1 MKDRIRLIMEAEDMN
16 PARFADTLQIGR
28 PVISHI
34 LNGRNNPS
42 LDVISRILLEMPYI
56 NADWLI
62 SGKGTMY
69 KDDYVKTTTP
79 PDFNEEQKISIG
91 SNNREPDLFSQS
103 FTNPENNTEKIKYET
118 EKELTPPVEVVDI
131 PVKEVVKYI
140 NKPDKKISKIIIY
153 YSDNTYEAF
162 NPEK

>member
-1 MKDRIRLIMEAEDMN
+1 MKDRIRLIMEAEDMT

-42 LDVISRILLEMPYI
+42 LDVITRILSEMPYI

-69 KDDYVKTTTP
+69 KDGYVKTSTSP
-79 PDFNEEQKISIG
+79 VFSEEQEILVN
-91 SNNREPDLFSQS
+91 NNREPDLFSQS
-103 FTNPENNTEKIKYET
+103 FTNPENTTEKAKYET
-118 EKELTPPVEVVDI
+118 EKELSSPIEPIDI

-162 NPEK
+162 SPEK